1 MAFLEQLGKRLSDA
15 GHGAAQQAKNFTD
28 VTRLNSAISDKEKKI
43 TQLYAFIGQ
52 AYYQRH
58 RSDPDA
64 EELQQIEAVN
74 ALFAEIAQCQEEIKQ
89 IKGVSKCPSCGADVP
104 LNSAFCSTCGAKVP
118 QTAPAEAVPADSPLC
133 PSCHAPVRAGSRF
146 CICCGAKLE
155 SGEE

>member
-15 GHGAAQQAKNFTD
+15 GQGAAQQAKNFTD
-28 VTRLNSAISDKEKKI
+28 VTRLNSAISDKEKKV
-43 TQLYAFIGQ
+43 TQLYASIGQ

-104 LNSAFCSTCGAKVP
+104 LNSAFCSACGAKFP
-118 QTAPAEAVPADSPLC
+118 RPPRRRLFRQTAPCVPAATPLSGREADSAFAAVPN
-133 PSCHAPVRAGSRF
+133 
-146 CICCGAKLE
+146 
-155 SGEE
+155 

>member
-15 GHGAAQQAKNFTD
+15 GQGAAQQAKNFTD

-43 TQLYAFIGQ
+43 TQLYASIGQ

-89 IKGVSKCPSCGADVP
+89 IKGIVKCPSCGADVP
-104 LNSAFCSTCGAKVP
+104 LQAAFCNSCGAKMEPAAP
-118 QTAPAEAVPADSPLC
+118 QAAVHTEDTKICPVCGAASP
-133 PSCHAPVRAGSRF
+133 RENRF
-146 CICCGAKLE
+146 CTSCGTKFDE
-155 SGEE
+155 M

>member
-15 GHGAAQQAKNFTD
+15 GQGAAQQAKNFTD

-43 TQLYAFIGQ
+43 TQLYASIGQ

-89 IKGVSKCPSCGADVP
+89 IKGVSKCPSCGAGG
-104 LNSAFCSTCGAKVP
+104 GAGR
-118 QTAPAEAVPADSPLC
+118 D
-133 PSCHAPVRAGSRF
+133 RAGAPSGGQPPVSQLSRP
-146 CICCGAKLE
+146 CPGGKPILHLLRCQTRVR
-155 SGEE
+155 